1 MKIEYEKDMNP
12 ANEAP
17 LQRQEEIELPQS
29 VIESFARFLV
39 SELWKYYGNDSK
51 VFAMIYLKT

>member
-1 MKIEYEKDMNP
+1 MKIEYEGYIDL

-51 VFAMIYLKT
+51 VF

>member
-1 MKIEYEKDMNP
+1 MKIEYEGDIYL

-51 VFAMIYLKT
+51 VFSLKFLD

>member
-1 MKIEYEKDMNP
+1 LKIEYEKDMNP

-51 VFAMIYLKT
+51 VF

>member
-1 MKIEYEKDMNP
+1 MAFHEALKIEYEKDMNP

-51 VFAMIYLKT
+51 VF